1 MGNDKQIKDSLERS
15 KAVFLPEI
23 IENPEGKPVLYNL
36 ESEYAKTRKNTPFL
50 LYLFVAG
57 FVVLIIVVSMVIISV
72 KQRLNRPAEIG
83 ITEFEDVKLKELI
96 DSSRKN
102 EDKVDQIRREV
113 SLLEEEYN
121 EKIEKI
127 NQEFDR
133 LREDIMAQ
141 EMNETD
147 KNSKMTSLS
156 NDKNKKLKTAE
167 NEYVAKRREK
177 EGEISTM
184 EMKLKSIGSSMTDS
198 AKKYKDILG
207 GEGKLHKMEIQNLK
221 NTYEKKLRDQR
232 EADRRERE
240 SLVLLYNPMFKEKNL
255 TDILQKTV
263 PDVKEKNQYFAGIDD
278 ELAVEKAATKEQI
291 AKMVEDIKKKNALNE
306 RLKQIP
312 YKNSVQ
318 RSLLHSDSLA
328 KQIFNGYDT
337 ILQKMA
343 GTVQGKN
350 LNIKYYNYAFDY
362 MTKSQQESGYILDPR
377 DKTRVG
383 IFINRVNKPRN
394 GDMAF
399 IFRTDDEYIATI
411 KLKQYQG
418 VLVGEVV
425 DLAPR
430 KEIRPFDKLML
441 KMESEKK

>member
-1 MGNDKQIKDSLERS
+1 MGNDKQIRDSLEKT
-15 KAVFLPEI
+15 KAVFLPEV

-36 ESEYAKTRKNTPFL
+36 EAEYAKTRKNTPFL

-57 FVVLIIVVSMVIISV
+57 FVVLIIVVSMIIISL
-72 KQRLNRPAEIG
+72 KQHMNKPAEIG

-102 EDKVDQIRREV
+102 EDQVDQVRRDI
-113 SLLEEEYN
+113 SLLEEEYS

-133 LREDIMAQ
+133 LRDSVMAQ
-141 EMNETD
+141 EMSEEE
-147 KNSKMTSLS
+147 KNSKMTSIS
-156 NDKNKKLKTAE
+156 GDKNKKLKSAE
-167 NEYVAKRREK
+167 NEYKAKRREK

-184 EMKLKSIGSSMTDS
+184 EKKLKDIGSSMMDD

-207 GEGKLHKMEIQNLK
+207 GEGKLHKMEIQNIK
-221 NTYEKKLRDQR
+221 STYEKKIRDLK
-232 EADRRERE
+232 EADRRERDE
-240 SLVLLYNPMFKEKNL
+240 LILLYNPVFKEKNL
-255 TDILQKTV
+255 TDFLQKPV
-263 PDVKEKNQYFAGIDD
+263 ADVKEKNQYFSGIGDD
-278 ELAVEKAATKEQI
+278 LAVENAATKEQI

-328 KQIFNGYDT
+328 KQIFNSYDT

-350 LNIKYYNYAFDY
+350 LNIKYYSYAFDY

-377 DKTRVG
+377 DKTKVG
-383 IFINRVNKPRN
+383 IFINRVNKPHN
-394 GDMAF
+394 GDLAF

-411 KLKQYQG
+411 KLKLYQG

-425 DLAPR
+425 DLSPR

-441 KMESEKK
+441 KMEREKK